1 MESSMKSAFLASALA
16 TCLATGAAFAADVP
30 APAPAAPAA
39 PPAITFDPFGSGF
52 DYAFGAK
59 AMSDYVS
66 RGISQS
72 ARRPSGTAYGELRY
86 GWFYAGVQPWSVNL
100 PQDPAA
106 EVDLYGGVRPSWGPV
121 NLDFGYILYTYPGSH
136 TQYFLNGGLVPGG
149 TILPF
154 YTPGAIAT
162 APRNPQY
169 FEVYAKGTYNV
180 TDEITVGGN
189 LYYSPSWTGTGA
201 SGTYF
206 SGTAKYAIPNT
217 DFSVSGEVGRYV
229 FGTSKP
235 LFGPTTY
242 ISYTTWNLG
251 VSYLFNKI
259 ATLDLRYYD
268 TTLNRDACF
277 INTSDPAG
285 NFLAASPRAVGPSN
299 WCGARFVASLSV
311 DFTSATFKL
320 GDDKK

>member
-1 MESSMKSAFLASALA
+1 MESSMKSLLFASALA
-16 TCLATGAAFAADVP
+16 AGLTSGAAFAADVP
-30 APAPAAPAA
+30 AAPAPAPAAPA
-39 PPAITFDPFGSGF
+39 ISFDPLAGGF

-59 AMSDYVS
+59 AMSDYVN
-66 RGISQS
+66 RGITQS
-72 ARRPSGTAYGELRY
+72 AHRPSGTAYGELRY

-100 PQDPAA
+100 PQDPTA
-106 EVDLYGGVRPSWGPV
+106 EVDFYGGVRPTFGPV
-121 NLDFGYILYTYPGSH
+121 NLDFGAIAYTYPGSH
-136 TQYFLNGGLVPGG
+136 TQYWINGTFVPGG

-154 YTPGAIAT
+154 ATPGAIAT
-162 APRNPQY
+162 APRNPTY

-189 LYYSPSWTGTGA
+189 LYYSPNWTNTGA

-217 DFSVSGEVGRYV
+217 DFSISGEVGRYV

-235 LFGPTTY
+235 YLGPTTY
-242 ISYTTWNLG
+242 VSYTTWNVG

-268 TTLNRDACF
+268 TNLNKDACW

-285 NFLAASPRAVGPSN
+285 NFVAASPRGIGQSN
-299 WCGARFVASLSV
+299 WCGARFVATLSV

>member
-1 MESSMKSAFLASALA
+1 MESTMKFSLLAPAVAACFA
-16 TCLATGAAFAADVP
+16 TSVAFAADMP
-30 APAPAAPAA
+30 ASAPAPAAAPAA
-39 PPAITFDPFGSGF
+39 VSFDPFASGF

-59 AMSDYVS
+59 VMSDYVS

-100 PQDPAA
+100 PQDPTA
-106 EVDLYGGVRPSWGPV
+106 EVDLYGGIRPTFGPV
-121 NLDFGYILYTYPGSH
+121 NLDFGFIHYAYPGSH
-136 TQYFLNGGLVPGG
+136 TQYYIGPGVV
-149 TILPF
+149 LPF
-154 YTPGAIAT
+154 FTAAAPIPT
-162 APRNPQY
+162 APRNPD
-169 FEVYAKGTYNV
+169 FSEIYAKATYNV
-180 TDEITVGGN
+180 TDQITVGAN
-189 LYYSPSWTGTGA
+189 LYYSPNWTNTGA

-217 DFSVSGEVGRYV
+217 DFSVSGELGRYV

-235 LFGPTTY
+235 YLGPTTY
-242 ISYTTWNLG
+242 ISYTTWNVG
-251 VSYLFNKI
+251 VSYAFKV

-268 TTLNRDACF
+268 TNLNKSACF

-285 NFLAASPRAVGPSN
+285 NFAAANGGIARSN
-299 WCGARFVASLSV
+299 WCGPRFVASLSV

-320 GDDKK
+320 GDSK

>member
-1 MESSMKSAFLASALA
+1 MKFPFLAPALA
-16 TCLATGAAFAADVP
+16 ACFASGAAFAADLPPVAP
-30 APAPAAPAA
+30 APVAPAPAA
-39 PPAITFDPFGSGF
+39 ISFDPFAGGF

-59 AMSDYVS
+59 VMSDYIS

-72 ARRPSGTAYGELRY
+72 ARHPSGTAYGELRY
-86 GWFYAGVQPWSVNL
+86 GWFYAGMQPWSVNL
-100 PQDPAA
+100 PQDPTA
-106 EVDLYGGVRPSWGPV
+106 EVDLYGGIRPTFGPV

-136 TQYFLNGGLVPGG
+136 TQYFLNGGG
-149 TILPF
+149 ILPF

-169 FEVYAKGTYNV
+169 AEIYAKATYNV
-180 TDEITVGGN
+180 TDQITVGSN

-217 DFSVSGEVGRYV
+217 DFSISAELGRYV

-251 VSYLFNKI
+251 VSYVYKA

-285 NFLAASPRAVGPSN
+285 NFLAAGPRGVGPSN